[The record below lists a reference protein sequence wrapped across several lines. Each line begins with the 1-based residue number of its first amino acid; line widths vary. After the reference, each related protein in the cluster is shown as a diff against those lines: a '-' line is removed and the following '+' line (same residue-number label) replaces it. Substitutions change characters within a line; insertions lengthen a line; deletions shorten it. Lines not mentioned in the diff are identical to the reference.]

1 MSHFTDTDQ
10 KIDEL
15 GKKLALYKVNP
26 SQMSPHDLSE
36 RLRIARLNATQL
48 HQQTWK
54 TKQVTH
60 QQLQTQGGNSLSLK
74 GGPHYEGLTP
84 WFKLASF
91 LPLLTLILGL
101 FVISDYID
109 ETRALEL
116 APLDVSLLT
125 DELPPEAYSD
135 PGFSTYLKLQ
145 GQLDAE

>member
-15 GKKLALYKVNP
+15 GKKLALYKANP
-26 SQMSPHDLSE
+26 SQMSQHDLSE

-54 TKQVTH
+54 KQQVT
-60 QQLQTQGGNSLSLK
+60 QPQLQTQGGISLSLK
-74 GGPHYEGLTP
+74 GGPHSEGLTP
-84 WFKLASF
+84 WFKLASI

-101 FVISDYID
+101 FLISDYID

-145 GQLDAE
+145 GQLEAE